1 MERRQIFPGS
11 PEWKERGNRRG
22 DQQVRILLDTLVES
36 EAPGLV
42 PCHLFRSPGNR
53 SLGATEDALAW
64 EEAGGTCPFLRAL
77 STARRKALPS
87 RCFRAETEF

>member
-42 PCHLFRSPGNR
+42 PVTFSGVLAIGPLEQQRTTPWPG
-53 SLGATEDALAW
+53 
-64 EEAGGTCPFLRAL
+64 
-77 STARRKALPS
+77 RRQVGPAPS
-87 RCFRAETEF
+87 